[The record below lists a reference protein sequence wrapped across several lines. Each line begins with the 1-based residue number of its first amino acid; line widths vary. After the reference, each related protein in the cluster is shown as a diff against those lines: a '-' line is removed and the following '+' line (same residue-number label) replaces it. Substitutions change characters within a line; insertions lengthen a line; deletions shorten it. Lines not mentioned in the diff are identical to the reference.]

1 MFMMRFSMRSASP
14 GAPERADLYSATLDM
29 CAWAE
34 DRGGAVAVLSQH
46 HAVDDG
52 YLPSPLPLAA
62 ALAARTTS
70 LQINVAALLMAFYE
84 PVKLAEDLA
93 VIDLIARGRVT
104 YVVGVGYRP
113 EEFAMFGVEPGQR
126 GRMVE
131 ERIKLLRRL
140 WAGETVHL
148 EDRTATVTPA
158 PFTPG
163 GPMLAYG
170 GGTEVAARRAG
181 RLGMYFVAES
191 FNKDLEQ
198 AYTEAA
204 RLAGIPAIGCTF
216 PTPDVPLTVF
226 VADDPEKAWAE
237 IGTYL
242 LQDAVSYGGW
252 NADRHGTASISH
264 ATSVAAL
271 KSEHGAYQIMT
282 PDEARAH
289 IDKGIPLGL
298 QPLCGG
304 LPPDIA
310 WGYLESAAAVVQGN

>member
-14 GAPERADLYSATLDM
+14 GASERADLYGATLDM

-34 DRGGAVAVLSQH
+34 TRGCIVAVLSQH

-62 ALAARTTS
+62 AIAARTTT
-70 LQINVAALLMAFYE
+70 LQVNVAALLMAFYE

-113 EEFAMFGVEPGQR
+113 EEFTMFGVEPRQR
-126 GRMVE
+126 GRLVE

-140 WAGETVHL
+140 WAGETIHL
-148 EDRTATVTPA
+148 DGRTASITPA

-170 GGTEVAARRAG
+170 GGSDVAARRAG

-191 FNKDLEQ
+191 FNKDLEV
-198 AYTEAA
+198 AYLNAA
-204 RLAGIPAIGCTF
+204 RLAGTSPIGCTF

-226 VADDPEKAWAE
+226 VADDPDQAWEE
-237 IGTYL
+237 IGMYL
-242 LQDAVSYGGW
+242 LQDAVSYGHW

-264 ATSVAAL
+264 AKSVAEL

-310 WGYLESAAAVVQGN
+310 WGYLESAAAVVKGD

>member
-14 GAPERADLYSATLDM
+14 GASERADLYSATLDM

-34 DRGGAVAVLSQH
+34 NRGAAVAVLSQH

-62 ALAARTTS
+62 AMAARTTS
-70 LQINVAALLMAFYE
+70 LQINVAALLLAFYE

-113 EEFAMFGVEPGQR
+113 EEFAMFGVEPKER
-126 GRMVE
+126 GRIVE
-131 ERIKLLRRL
+131 DRIKIMRRL
-140 WAGETVHL
+140 WAGATVQL
-148 EDRTATVTPA
+148 NGRTATVTPA

-170 GGTEVAARRAG
+170 GGSEVAARRAG
-181 RLGMYFVAES
+181 RLGMFFVAES
-191 FNKDLEQ
+191 YNNELESV
-198 AYTEAA
+198 YTEAA
-204 RLAGIPAIGCTF
+204 RLAGATALGCMF

-226 VADDPEKAWAE
+226 VADDPDKAWAE
-237 IGTYL
+237 IGPYL

-252 NADRHGTASISH
+252 NAGRDGTASISR
-264 ATSVAAL
+264 ATSVAEL
-271 KSEHGAYQIMT
+271 KSERGSYQIMT
-282 PDEARAH
+282 PGEARAQV
-289 IDKGIPLGL
+289 DQGIPLGL

-310 WGYLESAAAVVQGN
+310 WGYLESAAAVVKGA

>member
-1 MFMMRFSMRSASP
+1 MFMMRFSMRAASP
-14 GAPERADLYSATLDM
+14 GASERADLYGATLDM

-34 DRGGAVAVLSQH
+34 NRGCAVAVLSQH

-62 ALAARTTS
+62 AIAARTTS

-113 EEFAMFGVEPGQR
+113 EEFTMFGVEPAQR
-126 GRMVE
+126 GRIVE
-131 ERIKLLRRL
+131 DRIKTLRQL
-140 WAGETVHL
+140 WAGETVQL
-148 EDRTATVTPA
+148 DGRTASITPA

-170 GGTEVAARRAG
+170 GGSEVAARRAG

-191 FNKDLEQ
+191 YNKDLEK

-204 RLAGIPAIGCTF
+204 RLAGTTPIGCTF

-226 VADDPEKAWAE
+226 VADDPDRAWAE

-264 ATSVAAL
+264 AKSV
-271 KSEHGAYQIMT
+271 SELRSEQGAYQIMT
-282 PDEARAH
+282 PAEARAYV
-289 IDKGIPLGL
+289 DQGIPLGL

-304 LPPDIA
+304 LPPSLA
-310 WGYLESAAAVVQGN
+310 WGYLESAAAVVKGD